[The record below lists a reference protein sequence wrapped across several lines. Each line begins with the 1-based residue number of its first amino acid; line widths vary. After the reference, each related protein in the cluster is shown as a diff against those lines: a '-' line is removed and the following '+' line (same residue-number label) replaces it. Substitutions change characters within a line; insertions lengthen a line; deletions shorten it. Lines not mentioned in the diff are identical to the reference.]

1 MDVVQAMLSR
11 HIPGPCQHRCDRVRL
26 QLIGRSG
33 DPVNWRNMTIWPCW
47 NRWQMNVLPW
57 HTPPKKNNCQKKTM
71 DQVITSLTAREY
83 PFAAVSRALFSSC
96 PILSHPV
103 PSRPINLIHPN
114 VNDQLENAPNWKNG
128 GNRNPQRIIWSIPT
142 GESPLTSILGIPC
155 FVV

>member
-57 HTPPKKNNCQKKTM
+57 HTPPKKKQLPKKNNG
-71 DQVITSLTAREY
+71 
-83 PFAAVSRALFSSC
+83 SSNHESDSPGISFC
-96 PILSHPV
+96 CGFKSSILILSHPV